1 MLLSIKF
8 FGLIFSFLSPW
19 SLKKKLKRLNE
30 LIENK
35 NNLFILFNSSKLI
48 RIDNVL

>member
-19 SLKKKLKRLNE
+19 SLKKKLKRFNE

-35 NNLFILFNSSKLI
+35 NNLFILFNSYKLI